1 MIFKHSIHP
10 LRWCSQCL
18 ILATLFGLPTN
29 PAHAQTD
36 VLSAAETVADTDGA
50 VWGGIVLGAPE
61 WASVSLMILIG
72 LVVLI
77 VWSTIRMRAGVGLR
91 VSSALLKL
99 LAVSIVCLCLVK
111 PMRLG
116 ERARPQENVVAI
128 LLDNS
133 QSMQLKAP
141 ETPMDRLEQMKVSVG
156 EDQGWKIRLQQDFD
170 VRTYQ
175 FGRRLQKIADA
186 DGLDASETAS
196 TLLTSLDQLRDRLQ
210 RRPLAGVLLFTDG
223 NLTDGESNDWDLG
236 QYSAPIYPVINDD
249 EPDFCDLCIDTI
261 SVQQTDFESS
271 PTKIRVEY
279 HASGLAG
286 QELTVQLMD
295 LQTGLIVEE
304 IKSRISSSYDEEE
317 VQFRFRPET
326 SGVSFYEVLAF
337 TEADREALLN
347 PTLEGMQNATEATL
361 LNNAQVV
368 SVNRKSGPYRIL
380 YLSGRPN
387 WEYKFLRRALQS
399 DAEVQMVGLIR
410 IAKKEPKFSFRDRSV
425 TSTNPLFAGL
435 GKEEEDAAEQYDE
448 PVLIRLGVK
457 ESEELSAGFPD
468 SEEELFAYHAIIL
481 DDIESGFFTQDQMLL
496 LRKFVSARGG
506 GLLLLGGQEAFAEDA
521 MRETPLGELAPI
533 YGASS
538 SAVSGDAK
546 PVGPYRIELT
556 QEGML
561 QPWLRLSDN
570 EAGEVESVRSQPI
583 FRTLNLGGQVKPG
596 ASILAYAEARTQ
608 ERLPALI
615 SQRFG
620 RGRTAAWLVGD
631 LWKSAMRRETSDD
644 DSGGQAWRQIARWL
658 VNDAPRRVEL
668 ETKPSL
674 DPNEPIT
681 ISTTVLDESYLP
693 MDNAVVKVTVTPFG
707 GESVELEAE
716 MDESQAG
723 VYNTQYWSQEG
734 TAFHANAKVESISGE
749 FIGTADVGGTQ
760 NVGADE
766 FKRIEINRDRLKE
779 IAELTGGRLV
789 HQNELDEFAREL
801 PNQKVPVRQK
811 WLYPL
816 WHSPWVLGLAIACLS
831 LEWTIRRMKGHA

>member
-1 MIFKHSIHP
+1 M
-10 LRWCSQCL
+10 
-18 ILATLFGLPTN
+18 
-29 PAHAQTD
+29 
-36 VLSAAETVADTDGA
+36 VLSKSVQTMLSLTRCLVLALLSVLPLHRGFAQSDGSSAAPQGELPENEV
-50 VWGGIVLGAPE
+50 VGGIVLGAPQ
-61 WASVSLMILIG
+61 WASMALVIFFGLACLI
-72 LVVLI
+72 I
-77 VWSTIRMRAGVGLR
+77 WSTFRMRGGNGLR
-91 VSSALLKL
+91 VSSAGLKL
-99 LAVSIVCLCLVK
+99 IAVAIVCLCLVK

-128 LLDNS
+128 VLDNS

-141 ETPMDRLEQMKVSVG
+141 ETPNDRLEQMKGDVRD
-156 EDQGWKIRLQQDFD
+156 DQAWKIRLQQDFD

-175 FGRRLQKIADA
+175 FGRRLQKIDDSDSVNAT
-186 DGLDASETAS
+186 ETAS

-210 RRPLAGVLLFTDG
+210 RRPLAGVLLFSDG
-223 NLTDGESNDWDLG
+223 NLTDGESNALDLDR
-236 QYSAPIYPVINDD
+236 YPAPIYPVINDD

-271 PTKIRVEY
+271 PTKIRVDY
-279 HASGLAG
+279 HASGLSG

-295 LQTGLIVEE
+295 LQTGSIIEE
-304 IKSRISSSYDEEE
+304 VKKTIGSSYDEDE
-317 VQFRFRPET
+317 VQFRFRPES

-337 TEADREALLN
+337 TEADREVLLN
-347 PTLEGMQNATEATL
+347 PTVEGMENATEATL
-361 LNNAQVV
+361 LNNAQIV

-387 WEYKFLRRALQS
+387 WEYKFLRRAIQS

-435 GKEEEDAAEQYDE
+435 GNEEEDAAEQYDE

-468 SEEELFAYHAIIL
+468 SEEELFAYHAVIL
-481 DDIESGFFTQDQMLL
+481 DDIESDFFTQDQMLL

-506 GLLLLGGQEAFAEDA
+506 GLMLLGGQEAFAEEA

-533 YGASS
+533 YGAP
-538 SAVSGDAK
+538 SGGDPK
-546 PVGPYRIELT
+546 PPGPYRIELT

-570 EAGEVESVRSQPI
+570 EQGENQSVRARPI
-583 FRTLNLGGQVKPG
+583 FRTLNLGGQIKPG
-596 ASILAYAEARTQ
+596 ASILAYAETGGQ
-608 ERLPALI
+608 DRLPALI

-620 RGRTAAWLVGD
+620 RGRAAAWLVGD
-631 LWKSAMRRETSDD
+631 LWKSAMRRESSDD
-644 DSGGQAWRQIARWL
+644 DSGGQAWRQMARWL

-668 ETKPSL
+668 DALLSP
-674 DPNEPIT
+674 DPNEPVT
-681 ISTTVLDESYLP
+681 ISTTVLDDSYLP

-716 MDESQAG
+716 MDDEASG
-723 VYNTQYWSQEG
+723 VYNTEYWSQEG
-734 TAFHANAKVESISGE
+734 TAFHANASVESISGE
-749 FIGTADVGGTQ
+749 YIGTADVGWTQ

-766 FKRIEINRDRLKE
+766 FRQLEINRDRLEE
-779 IAELTGGRLV
+779 IARRTGGHLV
-789 HQNELDEFAREL
+789 RRNELDQFSREL
-801 PNQKVPVRQK
+801 PNQKVPIRQK

-816 WHSPWVLGLAIACLS
+816 WHSPWVLTLAIACLS
-831 LEWTIRRMKGHA
+831 LEWTLRRMKGHA